1 MPKWSCVWFN
11 SDCYL
16 WRPWLT
22 FGHYF
27 SYRKLQKASMSIYTV
42 QVMYEVRNSYR
53 NSMYYRIS
61 LERLLEVA
69 FFDQSHKPSF
79 TNTYTEMV
87 QNRDNFSPFR
97 AFFSTRDLELWPSR
111 CDIRTW
117 PRKGRDE
124 SLWEVFRSK
133 VISFDRYRPTNTYTD
148 TRTHSRPTPV
158 QSLKHKCH

>member
-1 MPKWSCVWFN
+1 
-11 SDCYL
+11 
-16 WRPWLT
+16 
-22 FGHYF
+22 
-27 SYRKLQKASMSIYTV
+27 MSIYTV

-79 TNTYTEMV
+79 TNTQKWYRIETSSRHFARFFPPV
-87 QNRDNFSPFR
+87 TLNYDHR
-97 AFFSTRDLELWPSR
+97 AVTYELDLERGEMNHYEKYLGQP
-111 CDIRTW
+111 
-117 PRKGRDE
+117 
-124 SLWEVFRSK
+124 SK

-148 TRTHSRPTPV
+148 TRIHSRPTPV